1 MKFRAEEPKVYND
14 WEEVAKARASIA
26 SRGTPLQ
33 YRLDGQWEARRQ
45 AHKTILLWIAMAV
58 IGMFFAWAGVVVQ

>member
-33 YRLDGQWEARRQ
+33 YRLDGQWEARRRTRRYLLVYGLVLI
-45 AHKTILLWIAMAV
+45 ATAAYLLWV
-58 IGMFFAWAGVVVQ
+58 G